1 MAGRLGWQG
10 LGLGSGSFGHDGGMV
25 KQLSSVLQ
33 SPLRP
38 LPVFATVALALVLVA
53 IGWRVLPLADWLAVL
68 RGWIAGL
75 GWWGVALFALIYIV
89 GAVFLVPAGLLSIVG
104 GFAYGFWGL
113 PLVVVAA
120 TIGAALAF
128 LIARYAARRRVQLW
142 LVGRRKLA
150 AIDQAVAEDGWKIV
164 ALLRLS
170 PAVPFNLQ
178 NYLFG
183 MTAVPFA
190 DFVVATFFGIIPG
203 AALFT
208 YIGVLGSEA
217 AEAGPVRWALFA
229 AGLAATAAAA
239 VLVARKAHA
248 KLAEAGIAEDNLG

>member
-1 MAGRLGWQG
+1 
-10 LGLGSGSFGHDGGMV
+10 MV
-25 KQLSSVLQ
+25 KQVSRGLQ
-33 SPLRP
+33 TPLRP
-38 LPVFATVALALVLVA
+38 VLIFAAVAALLVLLAV
-53 IGWRVLPLADWLAVL
+53 GWRVLPLGEWLTEL
-68 RGWIAGL
+68 RRLIAGL
-75 GWWGVALFALIYIV
+75 GWWGVMLFALIYIV
-89 GAVFLVPAGLLSIVG
+89 GGVVLLPAGLLSIVA

-142 LVGRRKLA
+142 LLGRRNLA
-150 AIDQAVAEDGWKIV
+150 AIDRAVAEDGWKIV

-178 NYLFG
+178 NYIFG
-183 MTAVPFA
+183 VTAVRFA
-190 DFVVATFFGIIPG
+190 DYVAATFFGIIPG

-208 YIGVLGSEA
+208 YIGVLGSES

-239 VLVARKAHA
+239 VLVARKARA
-248 KLAEAGIAEDNLG
+248 KLAEAGVAEDGLDD